1 MDTGERYIQQVVPT
15 CTLQIGDCM
24 KDRVEQWI
32 QDHDGDDYCKYC
44 IYHDDCPGGV
54 IGGPNGPIYP
64 PCADISVSE
73 LLDTDAILMDL
84 ENNG

>member
-1 MDTGERYIQQVVPT
+1 
-15 CTLQIGDCM
+15 M

-32 QDHDGDDYCKYC
+32 EDHDGDNYCEYC

-54 IGGPNGPIYP
+54 SGGPNGPFYP
-64 PCADISVSE
+64 PCCGTEMSE

-84 ENNG
+84 ENDG